1 MKGKHYPKS
10 LSCSIACSRGT
21 LPLTSPR
28 RGSKLLKK
36 QKPRTRGL
44 RLPLITSYTVR
55 KLMDTRIVITTSPE
69 FLLKFM
75 LSV

>member
-1 MKGKHYPKS
+1 LFFASTG
-10 LSCSIACSRGT
+10 
-21 LPLTSPR
+21 
-28 RGSKLLKK
+28 
-36 QKPRTRGL
+36 GL
-44 RLPLITSYTVR
+44 RLPLFTSYTVR